1 MKNTLLIPLLLLGV
15 LAGCPGTKANA
26 PPCVNDNKEICK
38 FADPTQLEYWEDE
51 IAQLDCP

>member
-1 MKNTLLIPLLLLGV
+1 MRILIPLLLLGV